1 MIADEKRPPPEAEVT
16 DRLRA
21 ETYFMRGRGY
31 HRLGR
36 FEEALASLD
45 EAVAADPTYLR
56 AQAARAH
63 TLRRLGRVGEAL
75 AAVDRVL
82 EAEPHNAVA
91 LATKG
96 TLLQEQ
102 GRPQEGQALY
112 EEALAAASPEDEPLL
127 HYNFAC
133 FWAHAGDAARVRAHL
148 ARALELDPGR
158 KSVAAVDRDFKPYAE
173 EEWFLELTAF

>member
-1 MIADEKRPPPEAEVT
+1 MDANEKRRVPETEVT
-16 DRLRA
+16 ERLRA
-21 ETYFMRGRGY
+21 ETFFMRARGY

-45 EAVAADPTYLR
+45 EAVAADPTYIR

-63 TLRRLGRVGEAL
+63 TLRRLGRLEEAF
-75 AAVDRVL
+75 AAVNRVL
-82 EAEPHNAVA
+82 EVEPNNAVA

-112 EEALAAASPEDEPLL
+112 EEALAAASPEDLSLL

-133 FWAHAGDAARVRAHL
+133 FWANAGDVARLREHL
-148 ARALELDPGR
+148 ALALKLDPGK
-158 KSVAAVDRDFKPYAE
+158 KSVAAVDRDFKKYVE
-173 EEWFLELTAF
+173 EEWFLELTAL